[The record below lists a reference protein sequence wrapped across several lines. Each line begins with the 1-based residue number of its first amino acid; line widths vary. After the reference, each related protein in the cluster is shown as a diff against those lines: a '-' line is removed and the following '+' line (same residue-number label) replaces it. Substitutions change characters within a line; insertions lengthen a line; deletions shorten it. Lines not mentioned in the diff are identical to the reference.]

1 MDIGDNIMKR
11 LIYILTLVSI
21 LVISTGCHSND
32 STTETVS
39 STENLPE
46 ELVDRDYIDEAE
58 WEFNDDVDKDET
70 TWNLNNQIVIEDIG
84 GIEWVESVSIS
95 PKTYDEYVA
104 SGKVTITI
112 TVVSDED
119 IKSENE
125 KNITDYID
133 AANFYD
139 NYEIVLN

>member
-1 MDIGDNIMKR
+1 MIQRILFLAIF
-11 LIYILTLVSI
+11 LISI
-21 LVISTGCHSND
+21 LSTGCHSND

-46 ELVDRDYIDEAE
+46 ELVDTDYIDEAE

>member
-39 STENLPE
+39 STENLPQ
-46 ELVDRDYIDEAE
+46 ELVDTEYIDEAE
-58 WEFNDDVDKDET
+58 WEFNDDVDKDEA

-84 GIEWVESVSIS
+84 GIEWVESVNVA
-95 PKTYDEYVA
+95 PKTYDEYVSA
-104 SGKVTITI
+104 GKVTITI
-112 TVVSDED
+112 TVVSDEY
-119 IKSENE
+119 ITSENE
-125 KNITDYID
+125 KTITDYID

>member
-1 MDIGDNIMKR
+1 MDKGDNIMKR

-39 STENLPE
+39 SAENLSE
-46 ELVDRDYIDEAE
+46 ELVDTEYIDEAE

-70 TWNLNNQIVIEDIG
+70 TWSFNNQIVIEDISG
-84 GIEWVESVSIS
+84 LDWVESVSIS
-95 PKTYDEYVA
+95 PKTYDEYV
-104 SGKVTITI
+104 SGGKVTITI
-112 TVVSDED
+112 TVVSDEY
-119 IKSENE
+119 ITSENE
-125 KNITDYID
+125 KTITDYID
-133 AANFYD
+133 AANVYD

>member
-1 MDIGDNIMKR
+1 MIQRILFLAIF
-11 LIYILTLVSI
+11 LISI
-21 LVISTGCHSND
+21 LLTGCHSND
-32 STTETVS
+32 STTETLS
-39 STENLPE
+39 ATENLQQ
-46 ELVDRDYIDEAE
+46 ELVDTEYIDEAE

>member
-1 MDIGDNIMKR
+1 MKR

-39 STENLPE
+39 STENLLE
-46 ELVDRDYIDEAE
+46 ELVDTEYIDEAE

-70 TWNLNNQIVIEDIG
+70 TWNLNNQIVIEDISG
-84 GIEWVESVSIS
+84 LDWVESVSIS
-95 PKTYDEYVA
+95 PKTYDEYVSA
-104 SGKVTITI
+104 GKVTITI
-112 TVVSDED
+112 TVVSDEY
-119 IKSENE
+119 ITSENE
-125 KNITDYID
+125 KNITDYVD
-133 AANFYD
+133 AANVYD